1 MQKYYIYS
9 KQNCILKIMKQ
20 VFEGQWDSSILN
32 QKNTAVSN
40 PMIHSFTLQ

>member
-9 KQNCILKIMKQ
+9 KQNCVLKIMKK

-32 QKNTAVSN
+32 KKNISAISN
-40 PMIHSFTLQ
+40 PMIHSFTL